1 MNLNEILLLI
11 TICWSS
17 LVLLYFYIK
26 FKRRN
31 LPTFE
36 QVLSLCGESS
46 ENLSLLFEK
55 QSEYLDRKIADLIQ
69 ERDKLLED
77 YDEPDKTFH

>member
-17 LVLLYFYIK
+17 LFLLWLYIK
-26 FKRRN
+26 YKTRN

-36 QVLSLCGESS
+36 QALSMYAESA
-46 ENLSLLFEK
+46 ENLSLILKE
-55 QSEYLDRKIADLIQ
+55 QSEHVNKMIKDLER

-77 YDEPDKTFH
+77 YDEPD

>member
-77 YDEPDKTFH
+77 YDEQDKTFH